1 MVLKQT
7 RTVGLL
13 VIGLLYILAVLLAV
27 RVYHETAGLN
37 LVWRVF
43 IADLAATIFIYLA
56 GVLLHNASVYDPY
69 WSVAPIA
76 ILTLLAAELSAFS
89 TGATILLLIIWY
101 WGVRL
106 TINWALTFNSL
117 GRQDWRYDLLQSRS
131 QRFYP
136 LVSLAGIHLF
146 PTLIVF
152 LAILPAIRYME
163 AGRITPVTVAGY
175 VICLAAA
182 TVQWIAD
189 YQMHRHKKHR
199 SDKREIIDCGL
210 WHYCRHPNYLGEILM
225 WWGVYVIMVS
235 ALPDR
240 WYLLAG
246 ALFNT
251 LMFLFISIP
260 MAEAHLVRSKRAYSD
275 YARRTPMLLPLKKR
289 SL

>member
-13 VIGLLYILAVLLAV
+13 VISLLYILAGLLAV
-27 RVYHETAGLN
+27 WVYRETISLGF
-37 LVWRVF
+37 VWRVF
-43 IADLAATIFIYLA
+43 VADLSATVFIYLT
-56 GVLLHNASVYDPY
+56 GLLLRNASVYDPY

-76 ILTLLAAELSAFS
+76 ILTLLATELGAFS
-89 TGATILLLIIWY
+89 TGAMILLLIIWY

-106 TINWALTFNSL
+106 TINWASTFNSL
-117 GRQDWRYDLLQSRS
+117 GQQDWRYDLLQSRS
-131 QRFYP
+131 QHLYP

-163 AGRITPVTVAGY
+163 VGRITPVTVAGY

-182 TVQWIAD
+182 TIQWIAD
-189 YQMHRHKKHR
+189 HQMHRHIKNR
-199 SDKREIIDCGL
+199 SDRREIIDCGL

-235 ALPDR
+235 ALPGR

-260 MAEAHLVRSKRAYSD
+260 MAETRLIHSKQDYSA

-289 SL
+289 S